1 MVRKIRGPAPARGG
15 GGSGGFGGLGGG
27 NPNAMLGQLQAMQQQ
42 MAEVQE
48 QLGNE
53 TVEASAGGGAVSV
66 VMTGHQALKSIAI
79 NPEVVNAEDVE
90 LLQDMIIAAV
100 NEAVEKSRALA
111 EERIGPLTGGLGGL
125 GLGPG

>member
-15 GGSGGFGGLGGG
+15 GSGGGFGGAGGG

-42 MAEVQE
+42 MLEVQE
-48 QLGNE
+48 ALGNE
-53 TVEASAGGGAVSV
+53 IVEASAGGGAVAV

-100 NEAVEKSRALA
+100 NEAVEKSRKLA
-111 EERIGPLTGGLGGL
+111 EERMGPLSGGLGGL
-125 GLGPG
+125 GLG

>member
-15 GGSGGFGGLGGG
+15 GMGGLGGG

-66 VMTGHQALKSIAI
+66 VMTGHQVLKSISI
-79 NPEVVNAEDVE
+79 NPEVATAEDVE
-90 LLQDMIIAAV
+90 LLQDMIVAAV
-100 NEAVEKSRALA
+100 NEAVEKSRKMA
-111 EERIGPLTGGLGGL
+111 EERMGPLTGGLGGL
-125 GLGPG
+125 GLGLG